1 MWPQLC
7 AYAGLR
13 PAPAHADPL
22 YRQPPPGVYGGRGEL
37 CPHGGTAD
45 DRRSSAHA
53 RGHPCYAAEIRA
65 PARSP
70 ALTLT
75 PRLPMAICAP
85 WAPVPVQSLQPA
97 PEGRTGASQRP
108 QRGAHAPRVTARHMD
123 ITAGGRPFARGVTG
137 SRPCVSS
144 RSRHRCGS
152 RPRDQRSFQS
162 EAMRES
168 STNEGNPH
176 LRRSGHR
183 FKRILKNFPRPPCQ
197 APLARRIVATSPRG
211 NRKREELGRYAGQE
225 RASFTSSSRPL
236 TTGEVTHSAKRT
248 RKGGSPGQN
257 WAGSGL

>member
-22 YRQPPPGVYGGRGEL
+22 YRQPPPGVYGGRGEQ
-37 CPHGGTAD
+37 CPHGAQRMTEGHQLTRED
-45 DRRSSAHA
+45 IPVTPRRSVRRHGLPPSRSHRASPWRSAPLG
-53 RGHPCYAAEIRA
+53 RPY
-65 PARSP
+65 RSDP
-70 ALTLT
+70 SRES
-75 PRLPMAICAP
+75 PG
-85 WAPVPVQSLQPA
+85 
-97 PEGRTGASQRP
+97 GRTGASQRP

-176 LRRSGHR
+176 LRRSEHR

-197 APLARRIVATSPRG
+197 RALAERSLRSSPRG

-236 TTGEVTHSAKRT
+236 TTGEVTHTVTRT
-248 RKGGSPGQN
+248 
-257 WAGSGL
+257 